1 MEKRIENY
9 KLNKKLNKDKKEQY
23 KLLEKKTSIWDLYG
37 FEIIAI
43 LIMLSIIVISSVSL
57 YTGNFFLLMDTI
69 FKGIALV
76 LILAL
81 ACLLLIGLAM
91 LIIGI
96 KNQLISD
103 IRQTKIPLTK
113 KELDLLNIK
122 SAKEYSDFLEEY
134 LIGREPNCI
143 AKNKILFMSYYY
155 FGHEDIEEGKCS
167 ELNEVFKI
175 KGMNHYGWDVVE
187 MVLNDEIPM
196 KDLDWRNEDYSR
208 FYDNYNKM
216 VHKTFGDTWLG
227 KQMEI

>member
-23 KLLEKKTSIWDLYG
+23 KFLEKKTSIWNLYG
-37 FEIIAI
+37 FEIKTS
-43 LIMLSIIVISSVSL
+43 LIIFSIIVITFLSL
-57 YTGNFFLLMDTI
+57 YTGNFFLLLDII
-69 FKGIALV
+69 FKGIY
-76 LILAL
+76 LIIFLGVT
-81 ACLLLIGLAM
+81 CLLLIGLAM

-113 KELDLLNIK
+113 KELDLLNIN
-122 SAKEYSDFLEEY
+122 SAQNYSDFLEEY
-134 LIGREPNCI
+134 LIEREPNYI
-143 AKNKILFMSYYY
+143 AQRKILFMAYYY
-155 FGHEDIEEGKCS
+155 FAHEDIEEAKCS

-175 KGMNHYGWDVVE
+175 KGMNHFGQDIVE

-196 KDLDWRNEDYSR
+196 KDLDWKNENYSR

-227 KQMEI
+227 KQMKI

>member
-23 KLLEKKTSIWDLYG
+23 KLLEKKTSIWDLYS
-37 FEIIAI
+37 FEIKAI

-57 YTGNFFLLMDTI
+57 YTGNFFLLLDII
-69 FKGIALV
+69 FKGMALV
-76 LILAL
+76 ILLAL
-81 ACLLLIGLAM
+81 ACFILFGLVSA
-91 LIIGI
+91 IIGI
-96 KNQLISD
+96 KNDLISD
-103 IRQTKIPLTK
+103 VRQTKIPLTK

-122 SAKEYSDFLEEY
+122 SAQDYSDFLEEY
-134 LIGREPNCI
+134 LIGRYPNYI
-143 AKNKILFMSYYY
+143 ARRKILFMSYYY
-155 FGHEDIEEGKCS
+155 FAHEDIEEEKCS

-227 KQMEI
+227 KKMKI

>member
-23 KLLEKKTSIWDLYG
+23 KLLEKKTSIWNLYS
-37 FEIIAI
+37 FEIKAI

-57 YTGNFFLLMDTI
+57 YTGNFFLLLDII
-69 FKGIALV
+69 FKGMALV
-76 LILAL
+76 ILLAL
-81 ACLLLIGLAM
+81 ACFILFGLVSA
-91 LIIGI
+91 IIGI
-96 KNQLISD
+96 KNALISD
-103 IRQTKIPLTK
+103 VRQTKIPLTK

-122 SAKEYSDFLEEY
+122 SAQDYSDFLEEY
-134 LIGREPNCI
+134 LIGGYPNYI
-143 AKNKILFMSYYY
+143 ARRKILFMSYYY
-155 FGHEDIEEGKCS
+155 FAHEDIEEAKCS

-175 KGMNHYGWDVVE
+175 KGMNQYGWNVVE

>member
-43 LIMLSIIVISSVSL
+43 LIILSIIVISSVSL
-57 YTGNFFLLMDTI
+57 YTGNFSLLKDI
-69 FKGIALV
+69 ISKGTALV

-122 SAKEYSDFLEEY
+122 SAQDYSDFLEEY
-134 LIGREPNCI
+134 LIGRYPNYI
-143 AKNKILFMSYYY
+143 ARRKILFMSYYY
-155 FGHEDIEEGKCS
+155 FAHEDIEEAKCS

-216 VHKTFGDTWLG
+216 VHKTFGNTWLG